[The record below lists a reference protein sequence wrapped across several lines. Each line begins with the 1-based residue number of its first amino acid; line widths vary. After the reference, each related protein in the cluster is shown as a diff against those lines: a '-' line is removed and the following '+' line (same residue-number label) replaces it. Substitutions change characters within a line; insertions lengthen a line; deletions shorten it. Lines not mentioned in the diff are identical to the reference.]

1 MFLCLGQEWQIYL
14 LIIFFEQD
22 LLAYIYVFI
31 HLMRLMLESSI
42 KHLVH
47 FIAPGI
53 SFHMG
58 NGKL

>member
-1 MFLCLGQEWQIYL
+1 MFGSRMANIFVTYF
-14 LIIFFEQD
+14 FFEQD

-31 HLMRLMLESSI
+31 HLMTLMLKFSI